1 MISTVKVPVLREVV
15 VDARHAEI
23 AGLRC
28 RDSANV
34 AAIVHTVAAAAVVWY
49 RKIGVPERRNDRVKA
64 QPSGITTG
72 RCPASRPGARN
83 DGTCRYRPLIASIN
97 RDRKST
103 RLNSSH

>member
-83 DGTCRYRPLIASIN
+83 DGSGRYRHSLPRAGKMG
-97 RDRKST
+97 RADV
-103 RLNSSH
+103 